1 MKALIIS
8 GPGDVSALKLG
19 TTTIPDLQPHQVLVK
34 VKAAGINPID
44 WQTPEYG
51 FLGMLGITPP
61 YTMGNEVAGVIERVG
76 KNVPAFNV
84 GEEVMGALATQR
96 PGSFAEYVVVDED
109 KLVLK
114 PKGLSFVEAAA
125 VSLTGLT
132 AVQALFDHLKLGV
145 GQKVLIQ
152 AAAGGVGVFAVQLA
166 KQAGAHVVAVGSGK
180 NAEFL
185 TSLGADEVFD
195 YKFDFKT
202 LPADL
207 DAVLDS
213 MNSPEKTM
221 PLLKKG
227 GRYVSIA
234 QPPAPELARQLGVTA
249 SSFLYNPNSEQ
260 LKEVVGLIGRGQLKI
275 FIDKTF
281 PLEQVVAGLQ
291 YQKAGHTRGK
301 NVIIVE

>member
-8 GPGDVSALKLG
+8 GLGNVSTLKLG

-44 WQTPEYG
+44 WQTPEYA
-51 FLGMLGITPP
+51 FLDMLGITPP
-61 YTMGNEVAGVIERVG
+61 YIMGNEVAGVIERVG
-76 KNVPAFNV
+76 NNVSAFNA

-96 PGSFAEYVVVDED
+96 PGSFAEYVVVDAD

-125 VSLTGLT
+125 VSLAGLT
-132 AVQALFDHLKLGV
+132 AVQALFDHLTLRV

-166 KQAGAHVVAVGSGK
+166 RHAGAYVVAVGSGK

-185 TSLGADEVFD
+185 TSLGAHEVFD
-195 YKFDFKT
+195 YKFDFNT
-202 LPADL
+202 LPADF

-213 MNSPEKTM
+213 MNTPEKTM

-227 GRYVSIA
+227 GRYISIT
-234 QPPAPELARQLGVTA
+234 QPPAPELAKRLGVTA
-249 SSFLYNPNSEQ
+249 GSFLYNPNSEQ
-260 LKEVVGLIGRGQLKI
+260 LKNLVEFIDKAQLKV

-281 PLEQVVAGLQ
+281 SLEQAVAGLQ